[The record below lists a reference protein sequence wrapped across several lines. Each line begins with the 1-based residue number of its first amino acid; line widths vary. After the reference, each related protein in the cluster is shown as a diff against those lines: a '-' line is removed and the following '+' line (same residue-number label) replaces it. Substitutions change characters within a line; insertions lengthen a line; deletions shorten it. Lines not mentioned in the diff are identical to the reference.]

1 MHGPVPVGA
10 HLPDRAPQRLR
21 IDPVSPTKL
30 LEFLSRM
37 FERLFDLKQTL
48 VSEIL
53 PTQNHAGQL

>member
-1 MHGPVPVGA
+1 
-10 HLPDRAPQRLR
+10 
-21 IDPVSPTKL
+21 
-30 LEFLSRM
+30 M